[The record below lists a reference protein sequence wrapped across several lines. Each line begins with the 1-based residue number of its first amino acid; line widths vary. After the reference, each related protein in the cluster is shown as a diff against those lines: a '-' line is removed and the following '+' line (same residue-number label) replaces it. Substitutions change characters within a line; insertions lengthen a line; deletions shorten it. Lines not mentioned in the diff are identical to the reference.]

1 MYRGPI
7 WPTLVVILDLIG
19 IVAVFLLCLGVVL

>member
-1 MYRGPI
+1 MYRDPL

-19 IVAVFLLCLGVVL
+19 IVAVFLLCLGMVL